1 MVLYATI
8 LDPNVQTC
16 IHVIYRI
23 KPLFYRYFFALALTR
38 ASNIGLL
45 IGLYAVWNG
54 FSSV

>member
-1 MVLYATI
+1 MLQYWTRMFR
-8 LDPNVQTC
+8 
-16 IHVIYRI
+16 HVIYRI